1 MRYDG
6 RDIFEHAPW
15 STQEEFEVG
24 YHYYMKPE
32 DCVRGINFLEEKK
45 FTEQVDR
52 YYDYPDC
59 RSIKIK

>member
-1 MRYDG
+1 
-6 RDIFEHAPW
+6 
-15 STQEEFEVG
+15 
-24 YHYYMKPE
+24 MKPE
-32 DCVRGINFLEEKK
+32 DCVRGINFLAQKK